1 MFGFGQREVVLEQRV
16 YSCFRNCLLTYALAV
31 QRQTKRR
38 VPLSTWP
45 PGLCEFSRFPHS
57 TQQTAS
63 INSFPDPSRLRM
75 TCGLKQGHNVSLCPV
90 KQGHNVSLCLDIL
103 FLSPSDI
110 YPKVGLLN
118 QSYGGFIF
126 DFLMNLRTIFHRVV

>member
-1 MFGFGQREVVLEQRV
+1 MFGFGQRETVLEQRV

-31 QRQTKRR
+31 QRQIKRS

-63 INSFPDPSRLRM
+63 INSFPDPCRLRM
-75 TCGLKQGHNVSLCPV
+75 TCGL